1 MNILLIG
8 GASSFINNLI
18 IKLNKEK
25 HRVYLLTG
33 NRYNKAPYQK
43 VFERYN
49 FSYDCSNL
57 NEIFESINPDLTIFM
72 GAYDTNFRWAEEES
86 ETIRYSAAIVNILM
100 AYAMGNGKRFIYLS
114 SEEVFSQSG
123 EEPLNEWTQRS
134 PIGYRGMVL
143 AQAEEMCDTYRK
155 ARGLDISVL
164 RIDHLYGIPDS
175 LADVKDPCTRMC
187 LEAMEKG
194 TITVPYDSTISMI
207 YETDAIEAIYR
218 VIERKH
224 RRFDLYNIASG
235 EEITM
240 LSLAEKVKK
249 YMGDAVKIVLQE
261 NLPEKII
268 LSTSFYKKEFGEL
281 YLCDRDTVI
290 RKIVTKMM
298 KNRRVFL
305 YDEEKELT
313 PWQKLTRQ
321 LGWLVKALIPF
332 AENVVAFVLF
342 YHINKYSQGSAFFAN
357 LNPYLLY
364 VLIFATVHGQQQ
376 ATFSALFSTLGY
388 CFFPTNGKTG
398 FEVLQDSNTYIWV
411 LQLFVFGLVVGYMK
425 DRIAKLLREQ
435 EAERE
440 YLSAQIRDIKEINNS
455 NIRVKDALENQ
466 IVNQNDSVGKIYS
479 ITSSLGQ
486 YSPEEVLF
494 YAAEMIADIMKSK
507 DVAIYTVS
515 NEIYARLF
523 SSTSQTARKLGG
535 SLKYA
540 EMTEL
545 YSAISDRKV
554 YINRK
559 MDENNP
565 MMSSGIFSED
575 GKLQMIVMIWTLP
588 WEKMTLGQAN
598 QLVIIGDLIRD
609 AVLRANQ
616 YLAALEE
623 KRHINGSKLLQTDAF
638 VNLTRAYVHA
648 EKKGLAE
655 CTLLRVSLRETA
667 DYCRASEQIAAIVRP
682 SDYVGRLSDGNIY
695 ILLSNTRYEDAQYAL
710 TRLEEAGFQAVALND
725 VEEEQISI

>member
-33 NRYNKAPYQK
+33 NRYNKASYQK

-72 GAYDTNFRWAEEES
+72 GAYDTNFRWTEEES

-123 EEPLNEWTQRS
+123 EEDLNEWTQKS
-134 PIGYRGMVL
+134 PVGYRGMVL

-155 ARGLDISVL
+155 ARGLDISIL

-218 VIERKH
+218 VIEKEH

-235 EEITM
+235 EVFSM
-240 LSLAEKVKK
+240 LSLAEKVKSC
-249 YMGDAVKIVLQE
+249 MGAGVRIVLQE
-261 NLPEKII
+261 TAPERRV
-268 LSTSFYKKEFGEL
+268 LSTRFYQREFGEL
-281 YLCDRDTVI
+281 FLCDRDIVI
-290 RKIVTKMM
+290 RKIVTKMT

-305 YDEEKELT
+305 YDEEKEMSL
-313 PWQKLTRQ
+313 WEKFTRQ

-342 YHINKYSQGSAFFAN
+342 YHINKYSAGSAFFAN

-388 CFFPTNGKTG
+388 CFFPTDGRSG
-398 FEVLQDSNTYIWV
+398 FEVLQDSNTYVWI
-411 LQLFVFGLVVGYMK
+411 LQLFIFGLVVGYMR
-425 DRIAKLLREQ
+425 DRISKLLREQ

-455 NIRVKDALENQ
+455 NIRVKDALETQ

-494 YAAEMIADIMKSK
+494 YAAEMIADITKSK
-507 DVAIYTVS
+507 DVAIYTIS
-515 NEIYARLF
+515 NDVFARLF
-523 SSTSQTARKLGG
+523 SSTSPVARKLGG
-535 SLKYA
+535 SVRYTEL
-540 EMTEL
+540 TEL
-545 YSAISDRKV
+545 YSAVEARKV

-559 MDENNP
+559 MDENYP
-565 MMSSGIFSED
+565 MMASGIYSED
-575 GKLQMIVMIWTLP
+575 GKLQMLIMIWTLP

-609 AVLRANQ
+609 AVIRANE
-616 YLAALEE
+616 YLAILEE
-623 KRHINGSKLLQTDAF
+623 KRHVNGSKLLQTEAF
-638 VNLTRAYVHA
+638 VTLTKAFVRA

-655 CTLLRVSLRETA
+655 CTLLRVAVGENE
-667 DYCRASEQIAAIVRP
+667 DFCEMSEKIATIVRP
-682 SDYVGRLSDGNIY
+682 TDYVGRLGDGMIY
-695 ILLSNTRYEDAQYAL
+695 ILLSNTRYEDAHAAL
-710 TRLEEAGFQAVALND
+710 TRLAEAGFEAVALSD
-725 VEEEQISI
+725 VEEEKISI